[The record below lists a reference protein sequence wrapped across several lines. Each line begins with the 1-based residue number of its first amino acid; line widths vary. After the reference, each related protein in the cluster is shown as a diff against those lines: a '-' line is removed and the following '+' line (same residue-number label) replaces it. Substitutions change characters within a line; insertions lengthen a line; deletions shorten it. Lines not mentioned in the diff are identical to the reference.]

1 MHLVLNRTVGYLLI
15 VAAIIGLVFSLA
27 GIAAVWW
34 VKRPLTDNMMSR
46 IGLTDRTLKA
56 TSDGLLLAKEAL
68 SEAMVDVLSM
78 KDTLE
83 ATSRAIHATNPMLD
97 SLSDLL
103 TNDIPDSIHATQTS
117 LATAQSS
124 ARVIENFLKTVSS
137 LPFLPIQPYDPPVPL
152 HESLSK
158 VSQSLDALPQS
169 LAEMDKSLNSS
180 RGNLILIEA
189 EFRIM
194 ARNIQQMNE
203 SLLDAQGVVA
213 SYQNVV
219 SDLQERT
226 ASLST
231 NVPRWINSLA
241 WFITFLLILI
251 AIAQLGLLVQG
262 LELIKQQ
269 GSNPVKEVGQG
280 DAS

>member
-1 MHLVLNRTVGYLLI
+1 MNLFLNRAVGYLLVI
-15 VAAIIGLVFSLA
+15 AAIIGLVFSLL
-27 GIAAVWW
+27 GIAAVWR
-34 VKRPLTDNMMSR
+34 VKQPLTDDAMSM
-46 IGLTDRTLKA
+46 IELADRTLKA
-56 TSDGLLLAKEAL
+56 TSDGLLLTKESL
-68 SEAMVDVLSM
+68 TEAMVSVISL
-78 KDTLE
+78 KNTLE
-83 ATSRAIHATNPMLD
+83 ATSRAINATNPMLD

-103 TNDIPDSIHATQTS
+103 TSSIPDSIYAIQNS

-152 HESLSK
+152 HESLSD

-169 LAEMDKSLNSS
+169 LMEMDKSLDSS

-194 ARNIQQMNE
+194 SRNVEQMNA
-203 SLLDAQGVVA
+203 SLLDAQGVVD

-219 SDLQERT
+219 SDLQQRT
-226 ASLST
+226 ANLST
-231 NVPRWINSLA
+231 NIPRWINNLA
-241 WFITFLLILI
+241 WFTTFLLILI

-262 LELIKQQ
+262 LTLI
-269 GSNPVKEVGQG
+269 NYPRITPVEEVSRE